1 MELIKET
8 QRGKITFHER
18 YWRKVSGTGK
28 SRVRTGLKARD
39 GRGPW
44 SGGSSE
50 GWTGRYGAI
59 TDDVAKDFIRGMLV
73 VDPKARMSAQE
84 ALDHPVRLS
93 SRSNTISPHTFAY
106 KSMYHL
112 IAPQPSGETR

>member
-28 SRVRTGLKARD
+28 SLVRTGLKVRD

-44 SGGSSE
+44 RGALSGG
-50 GWTGRYGAI
+50 WTERYRAM
-59 TDDVAKDFIRGMLV
+59 TDGVAKDFIRGMLV

-84 ALDHPVRLS
+84 ALDHPVRFS
-93 SRSNTISPHTFAY
+93 KSPKHPLTSHT
-106 KSMYHL
+106 
-112 IAPQPSGETR
+112 R